1 MHIYI
6 GIDYYDK
13 DDNRYVGPLIESEYI
28 YGKMELKKA
37 LNSRFQIQV
46 QSSNILKFS

>member
-13 DDNRYVGPLIESEYI
+13 DDNRYVGPLIESEDI
-28 YGKMELKKA
+28 WKMGLKKA
-37 LNSRFQIQV
+37 LNSRFQIQI